1 MSKYLEKSTINYSNF
16 SNQGTKSYAP
26 IISEELKS
34 FIFSNIST
42 NYQILYD
49 KITPDIKLTFTD
61 SDNNSVTHKL
71 LMVDDKL
78 INELAKIELLKFF
91 ISRGAPINTYNKDKK
106 TPLHIAII
114 NGHFKI
120 VKMLITYGA
129 NINAPT
135 TNNML
140 PIHLALKGKI
150 EACEELVIPKEF
162 FKDDKKDKNE
172 LAIAV
177 IKRIKECFDPRWL
190 DIIKAFFVR
199 CDLNIDVTE
208 RITTI
213 QNNIESNAEEVN
225 SNVLKEINNLIDTY
239 KTELRNIY
247 DDNDRIDKE
256 CIINDN
262 SEIYLMM
269 NDYNVILEPF
279 IQEAI
284 DKHAAEA
291 AAAAAAAAGAGAAGA
306 AGAAAA
312 AAAAVVAQAQLESG
326 EADRRLGE
334 IITKIYTRIAEAA
347 GIPPG
352 QILIQAIGAARAVA
366 VAGAVAG
373 VVARAVSA
381 AAAAA
386 AAAGAAGAA
395 RIAAIPTIFNLKTND
410 LIEIINDQNIS
421 TIINGDMRQVKRD
434 DRSIIQNINTLR
446 TLIIKDL
453 YNKIFLQYLPTA
465 LIPPAVQINN
475 PNFNNDL
482 DPLFIKYN
490 TSGLDLKTFKQD
502 TIISYANRMIVNLI
516 DYYKTYYAYEI
527 LRNTALGNIKKIDDH
542 LVGQFNMD
550 ILKLKTLDMRKDP
563 ANEIFMN
570 EIDKKNLY
578 NYNYNYNS
586 TNEAYQCY
594 RNNIDIIKE
603 LLIKS
608 RYLSRDGDGNTILH
622 YLVQLENYNL
632 FNKLCAEK
640 FDRLYNIKNKLKL
653 TPIQIISNRI
663 QFNKNNFYGNDI
675 IHQCKPLFAEIYD
688 SNLMIILKNNTELL
702 NIIPKNVNVLFEN
715 LFTIYNLENV
725 NTDIFNGKP
734 PTYFELFCFD
744 EEKIIWEHSEI
755 TNNCE
760 ISEILYRCILQK
772 YSEDKNISTN
782 PFYERFCNALVHTIT
797 LHFSSVFY
805 DMIHKLLIDIN
816 KETLGFNDQMLNE
829 FCRKIFE
836 FDPTY
841 KEQNLAQNIIL
852 NLYTYKYNEND
863 SIPQNSNM
871 SSLTFILEEKLHYI
885 RGLIPGEPNAH
896 HGQYITQRDKIIV
909 YCNQYFDAFK
919 DKIQLFLVNYVK
931 FQELQYNLQKI
942 KEQITR

>member
-1 MSKYLEKSTINYSNF
+1 LFSLEFKGLKYDIILIIIFFYIIDIMSKYLEKSTINYSNF

-26 IISEELKS
+26 IINEELKS

-106 TPLHIAII
+106 SPLHIAII
-114 NGHFKI
+114 NGNFKI
-120 VKMLITYGA
+120 GKMLITYGA

-190 DIIKAFFVR
+190 DIINAFFVR

-239 KTELRNIY
+239 KRELRNIY
-247 DDNDRIDKE
+247 EDNDRIDRQ
-256 CIINDN
+256 CITDPTSLIYVNDTN
-262 SEIYLMM
+262 L
-269 NDYNVILEPF
+269 
-279 IQEAI
+279 
-284 DKHAAEA
+284 
-291 AAAAAAAAGAGAAGA
+291 
-306 AGAAAA
+306 
-312 AAAAVVAQAQLESG
+312 
-326 EADRRLGE
+326 
-334 IITKIYTRIAEAA
+334 
-347 GIPPG
+347 IPP
-352 QILIQAIGAARAVA
+352 AVPVVPA
-366 VAGAVAG
+366 VPG
-373 VVARAVSA
+373 
-381 AAAAA
+381 
-386 AAAGAAGAA
+386 
-395 RIAAIPTIFNLKTND
+395 
-410 LIEIINDQNIS
+410 NIS
-421 TIINGDMRQVKRD
+421 TNNIIYYITSANVKGLFD
-434 DRSIIQNINTLR
+434 NNINDLR
-446 TLIIKDL
+446 TLVIKDL
-453 YNKIFLQYLPTA
+453 YNRILLPNLPVPQA
-465 LIPPAVQINN
+465 PAGAPAPAPVRN
-475 PNFNNDL
+475 PNFNNEL

-490 TSGLDLKTFKQD
+490 TSGLDLNTFKQD
-502 TIISYANRMIVNLI
+502 TIITYANRMIVNLI

-542 LVGQFNMD
+542 LHGRLNMD

-622 YLVQLENYNL
+622 YLVQLENYSL

-640 FDRLYNIKNKLKL
+640 FDKLYNIKNKLKL
-653 TPIQIISNRI
+653 TPIQMISNRI

-675 IHQCKPLFAEIYD
+675 IHECKPLFAEIYD
-688 SNLMIILKNNTELL
+688 SNLMITLKNNTELL
-702 NIIPKNVNVLFEN
+702 NIIPKNVNVMFEN

-816 KETLGFNDQMLNE
+816 KETLGFNEQMLNE

-841 KEQNLAQNIIL
+841 KEQNLAQSIIL
-852 NLYTYKYNEND
+852 NLYTYKYNDND
-863 SIPQNSNM
+863 PIPQNSNM

-896 HGQYITQRDKIIV
+896 HAQYITQRDKIIV

-942 KEQITR
+942 KEQITH

>member
-1 MSKYLEKSTINYSNF
+1 LFSLEFKGLKYDIILIIIFFYIIDIMSKYLEKSTINYSNF

-26 IISEELKS
+26 IINEELKS

-49 KITPDIKLTFTD
+49 KITTDIKLTFTD

-106 TPLHIAII
+106 SPLHIAII
-114 NGHFKI
+114 NGNFKI

-190 DIIKAFFVR
+190 DIINAFFVR

-239 KTELRNIY
+239 KRELRNIY
-247 DDNDRIDKE
+247 EDNDRIDRQ
-256 CIINDN
+256 CITDPTSLIYVNDTN
-262 SEIYLMM
+262 L
-269 NDYNVILEPF
+269 
-279 IQEAI
+279 
-284 DKHAAEA
+284 
-291 AAAAAAAAGAGAAGA
+291 
-306 AGAAAA
+306 
-312 AAAAVVAQAQLESG
+312 
-326 EADRRLGE
+326 
-334 IITKIYTRIAEAA
+334 
-347 GIPPG
+347 IPP
-352 QILIQAIGAARAVA
+352 AVPVVPA
-366 VAGAVAG
+366 VPG
-373 VVARAVSA
+373 
-381 AAAAA
+381 
-386 AAAGAAGAA
+386 
-395 RIAAIPTIFNLKTND
+395 
-410 LIEIINDQNIS
+410 NIS
-421 TIINGDMRQVKRD
+421 TNNIIYYITSANVKGLFD
-434 DRSIIQNINTLR
+434 NNINDLR
-446 TLIIKDL
+446 TLVIKDL
-453 YNKIFLQYLPTA
+453 YNRILLPNLPVPQA
-465 LIPPAVQINN
+465 PAGAPAPAPVRN
-475 PNFNNDL
+475 PNFNNEL

-490 TSGLDLKTFKQD
+490 TSGLDLNTFKQD
-502 TIISYANRMIVNLI
+502 TIITYANRMIVNLI

-542 LVGQFNMD
+542 LHGRLNMD

-622 YLVQLENYNL
+622 YLVQLENYSL

-640 FDRLYNIKNKLKL
+640 FDKLYNIKNKLKL
-653 TPIQIISNRI
+653 TPIQMISNRI

-675 IHQCKPLFAEIYD
+675 IHECKQLFAEIYD
-688 SNLMIILKNNTELL
+688 SNLMITLKNNTELL
-702 NIIPKNVNVLFEN
+702 NIIPKNVNVMFEN

-816 KETLGFNDQMLNE
+816 KETLGFNEQMLNE

-841 KEQNLAQNIIL
+841 KEQNLAQSIIL
-852 NLYTYKYNEND
+852 NLYTYKYNDND
-863 SIPQNSNM
+863 PIPQNSNM

-896 HGQYITQRDKIIV
+896 HAQYITQRDKIIV

-942 KEQITR
+942 KEQITH

>member
-26 IISEELKS
+26 IINEELKS

-106 TPLHIAII
+106 SPLHIAII
-114 NGHFKI
+114 NGNFKI

-190 DIIKAFFVR
+190 DIINAFFVR

-239 KTELRNIY
+239 KRELRNIY
-247 DDNDRIDKE
+247 EDNDRIDRQ
-256 CIINDN
+256 CITDPTSLIYVNDTN
-262 SEIYLMM
+262 L
-269 NDYNVILEPF
+269 
-279 IQEAI
+279 
-284 DKHAAEA
+284 
-291 AAAAAAAAGAGAAGA
+291 
-306 AGAAAA
+306 
-312 AAAAVVAQAQLESG
+312 
-326 EADRRLGE
+326 
-334 IITKIYTRIAEAA
+334 
-347 GIPPG
+347 IPP
-352 QILIQAIGAARAVA
+352 AVPVVPA
-366 VAGAVAG
+366 VPG
-373 VVARAVSA
+373 
-381 AAAAA
+381 
-386 AAAGAAGAA
+386 
-395 RIAAIPTIFNLKTND
+395 
-410 LIEIINDQNIS
+410 NIS
-421 TIINGDMRQVKRD
+421 TNNIIYYITSANVKGLFD
-434 DRSIIQNINTLR
+434 NNINDLR
-446 TLIIKDL
+446 TLVIKDL
-453 YNKIFLQYLPTA
+453 YNRILLPNLPVPQA
-465 LIPPAVQINN
+465 PAGAPAPAPVRN
-475 PNFNNDL
+475 PNFNNEL

-490 TSGLDLKTFKQD
+490 TSGLDLNTFKQD
-502 TIISYANRMIVNLI
+502 TIITYANRMIVNLI

-542 LVGQFNMD
+542 LHGRLNMD

-622 YLVQLENYNL
+622 YLVQLENYSL

-640 FDRLYNIKNKLKL
+640 FDKLYNIKNKLKL
-653 TPIQIISNRI
+653 TPIQMISNRI

-675 IHQCKPLFAEIYD
+675 IHECKPLFAEIYD
-688 SNLMIILKNNTELL
+688 SNLMITLKNNTELL
-702 NIIPKNVNVLFEN
+702 NIIPKNVNVMFEN

-816 KETLGFNDQMLNE
+816 KETLGFNEQMLNE

-841 KEQNLAQNIIL
+841 KEQNLAQSIIL
-852 NLYTYKYNEND
+852 NLYTYKYNDND
-863 SIPQNSNM
+863 PIPQNSNM

-896 HGQYITQRDKIIV
+896 HAQYITQRDKIIV

-942 KEQITR
+942 KEQITH

>member
-26 IISEELKS
+26 IINEELKS

-106 TPLHIAII
+106 SPLHIAII
-114 NGHFKI
+114 NGNFKI

-239 KTELRNIY
+239 KRELRNIY
-247 DDNDRIDKE
+247 EDNDRIDKE
-256 CIINDN
+256 CIIHDN

-269 NDYNVILEPF
+269 NDYNVILLPF
-279 IQEAI
+279 IQAAI
-284 DKHAAEA
+284 DANAAVA
-291 AAAAAAAAGAGAAGA
+291 AVAAGA

-312 AAAAVVAQAQLESG
+312 LALAQAAQV
-326 EADRRLGE
+326 EANRRLNE
-334 IITKIYTRIAEAA
+334 IITKIYTEIGKAA
-347 GIPPG
+347 GIP
-352 QILIQAIGAARAVA
+352 QLAVA
-366 VAGAVAG
+366 VAGAAGAAVAAVAG
-373 VVARAVSA
+373 AGAGAGVGAIA
-381 AAAAA
+381 AAV
-386 AAAGAAGAA
+386 AAAGAA
-395 RIAAIPTIFNLKTND
+395 IPNEFNLKAND

-421 TIINGDMRQVKRD
+421 AIINGDMRQVPQN

-453 YNKIFLQYLPTA
+453 YNKIFLQFLPTP
-465 LIPPAVQINN
+465 LIPPAGAPAPVRN
-475 PNFNNDL
+475 PNFNNEL
-482 DPLFIKYN
+482 DSLFIKYN

-502 TIISYANRMIVNLI
+502 TIITYANRMIVNLI

-542 LVGQFNMD
+542 LHGRLNMD

-622 YLVQLENYNL
+622 YLVQLENYSL

-640 FDRLYNIKNKLKL
+640 FDKLYNIKNKLKL
-653 TPIQIISNRI
+653 TPIQMISNRI

-675 IHQCKPLFAEIYD
+675 IHECKPLFAEIYD
-688 SNLMIILKNNTELL
+688 SNLMIKLKNNTELL
-702 NIIPKNVNVLFEN
+702 NIIPKNVNVMFEN

-816 KETLGFNDQMLNE
+816 KETLGFNEQMLNE

-841 KEQNLAQNIIL
+841 KEQNLAQSIIL
-852 NLYTYKYNEND
+852 NLYTYKYNDND
-863 SIPQNSNM
+863 PIPQNSNM

-896 HGQYITQRDKIIV
+896 HAQYITQRDKIIV

-942 KEQITR
+942 KEQITH